1 MADFTL
7 SPGIVTNEY
16 DKSIRQAVV
25 STGSVAG
32 LIGEFNWGPAMIPT
46 MVHDENELIEQFG
59 KPTNLNFNEWFNG
72 KNFLDYGTDL
82 NVVRVVDE
90 STAKNANFSGAPL
103 FSPNEQ
109 FYVEKLIVTEGGLKE
124 PNGYN
129 TPDNPRF
136 GNTTDY
142 GGWLAL
148 FPGDLGNS
156 LRVEMCFATERAS
169 GMKMNINNYI
179 MINDKPLNEV
189 SFTKILDGRENFY
202 EIRFSNWT
210 GTMRNTVDFEAY
222 FGDRSDILASTADA
236 NQEKVISFTLA
247 GTTFNVLAESFVGG
261 GADPYIKG
269 YVNINDGSSTIDTT
283 PLSLTSPSVYYDGL
297 NPIVDDS
304 ILIRERSFFNEYS
317 YGAKIGS
324 PNNLLGKVHYTHN
337 TQKLFGKGTA
347 FSKQVNVGDKLDIAG
362 QTIEVQQ
369 IVSDTEIVLMKNI
382 IGTVDSNN
390 PVPWT
395 RRWKYASTF
404 GKEPATSNDIRQV
417 NGDITGDYN
426 DQLHMVVID
435 VDGKIT
441 GEIGRVIE
449 AYGFMSL
456 AKDGKDDYKNPTYYV
471 NKVNNASTWIRWTN
485 HLLPDINTNWG
496 EKSLGTVFK
505 TYNKNSGMSGVSK
518 CARTFTAGSDGNAV
532 ANEDMFRAI
541 EIFKSKELWELDF
554 FLTGWTN
561 SDIDYHITISKMIQA
576 AEERKDCVVCVSGQF
591 NRIILDKPDT
601 DAMTSEMIAWRGGI
615 LDSSYAIMDGNF
627 KYQYDPYNDT
637 YRWITLSG
645 DVAGLMA
652 RTDAEYKPWFSPAG
666 HNRGQ
671 IKNVVKLAFSPT
683 QSQRDAMYLD
693 QINPVI
699 TVRGEGTLLYGDK
712 TMQRIAS
719 AFDRINVRR
728 LFISMK
734 DFVVG
739 QARLKLFEFNT
750 PATRAQFR
758 REIENYLTLVQ
769 TQQGLSDYRVICDET
784 NNTNDL
790 IEQNRFVADIYV
802 KPNYVINFIK
812 LNFTAVGQTVEF
824 SDLGV

>member
-59 KPTNLNFNEWFNG
+59 KPTNLNFTEWFNG

-90 STAKNANFSGAPL
+90 TSAKNANFSGTSL

-124 PNGYN
+124 PGGPN
-129 TPDNPRF
+129 TPENPRF
-136 GNTTDY
+136 GNTTKY

-169 GMKMNINNYI
+169 KMKMNANNYI
-179 MINDKPLNEV
+179 SSAATPINEV

-202 EIRFSNWT
+202 EIHFSNWNS
-210 GTMRNTVDFEAY
+210 GARNSIDFVTY
-222 FGDRSDILASTADA
+222 FGDRSDILASTSDA
-236 NQEKVISFTLA
+236 NQEKVISFTMA
-247 GTTFNVLAESFVGG
+247 NTTFNVLAESFVSGG
-261 GADPYIKG
+261 GNPHIRG
-269 YVNINDGSSTIDTT
+269 YVNIGDGNQAATPIDTT
-283 PLSLTSPSVYYDGL
+283 LGAYHDGL
-297 NPIVDDS
+297 NPILDDH

-317 YGAKIGS
+317 YGAKPGS
-324 PNNLLGKVHYTHN
+324 PNNLLGKVYYTHN
-337 TQKLFGKGTA
+337 TQKLFGVGTA
-347 FSKQVNVGDKLDIAG
+347 FSKQVNVGDRLDIAG
-362 QTIEVQQ
+362 QSIEVQQ
-369 IVSDTEIVLMKNI
+369 IISDTEIVLMKNI
-382 IGTVDSNN
+382 IGTVDVGN
-390 PVPWT
+390 PVPWA
-395 RRWKYASTF
+395 RRWKYASVF

-417 NGDITGDYN
+417 NGDITGNYN
-426 DQLHMVVID
+426 DQMHMVVID

-449 AYGFMSL
+449 AYGFLSL

-471 NKVNNASTWIRWTN
+471 NKVNNSSTWIRWTN

-505 TYNKNSGMSGVSK
+505 TYNKNSGMAGVSK
-518 CARTFTAGSDGNAV
+518 SARTFAGGSDGNPV
-532 ANEDMFRAI
+532 ANENMFKAI

-591 NRIILDKPDT
+591 NRIILGKSDT
-601 DAMTSEMIAWRGGI
+601 DAMVSEMIAWRGGI

-693 QINPVI
+693 QINPII

>member
-1 MADFTL
+1 
-7 SPGIVTNEY
+7 
-16 DKSIRQAVV
+16 
-25 STGSVAG
+25 
-32 LIGEFNWGPAMIPT
+32 
-46 MVHDENELIEQFG
+46 
-59 KPTNLNFNEWFNG
+59 
-72 KNFLDYGTDL
+72 
-82 NVVRVVDE
+82 
-90 STAKNANFSGAPL
+90 
-103 FSPNEQ
+103 
-109 FYVEKLIVTEGGLKE
+109 
-124 PNGYN
+124 
-129 TPDNPRF
+129 
-136 GNTTDY
+136 
-142 GGWLAL
+142 
-148 FPGDLGNS
+148 
-156 LRVEMCFATERAS
+156 
-169 GMKMNINNYI
+169 
-179 MINDKPLNEV
+179 
-189 SFTKILDGRENFY
+189 
-202 EIRFSNWT
+202 
-210 GTMRNTVDFEAY
+210 
-222 FGDRSDILASTADA
+222 
-236 NQEKVISFTLA
+236 
-247 GTTFNVLAESFVGG
+247 
-261 GADPYIKG
+261 
-269 YVNINDGSSTIDTT
+269 
-283 PLSLTSPSVYYDGL
+283 
-297 NPIVDDS
+297 
-304 ILIRERSFFNEYS
+304 EYS
-317 YGAKIGS
+317 YDAKSGS

-337 TQKLFGKGTA
+337 TQKLFGVGTA
-347 FSKQVNVGDKLDIAG
+347 FSKQVNVGDFLMIAG
-362 QTIEVQQ
+362 QNLEVQQ
-369 IVSDTEIVLMKNI
+369 IISDTELVMMSNI
-382 IGTVDSNN
+382 IGTVPDTN
-390 PVPWT
+390 PVPWA
-395 RRWKYASTF
+395 RRWKYSNYF
-404 GKEPATSNDIRQV
+404 GKEPSTSYDIRQV
-417 NGDITGDYN
+417 NGDITGNYN
-426 DQLHMVVID
+426 DQMHMVVID

-441 GEIGRVIE
+441 GEIGKVIE
-449 AYGFMSL
+449 SYGFLSL

-471 NKVNNASTWIRWTN
+471 NRVNNASTWIRWSN
-485 HLLPDINTNWG
+485 HLLPNINTNWG
-496 EKSLGTVFK
+496 AKSLGTVFK
-505 TYNKNSGMSGVSK
+505 TYNKNSGMSGVSPS
-518 CARTFTAGSDGNAV
+518 ARTFTAGSDGNAV
-532 ANEDMFRAI
+532 ANEDMFKAI

-561 SDIDYHITISKMIQA
+561 PEIDYHITISKMIQA

-591 NRIILDKPDT
+591 NRIILGKSDT

-637 YRWITLSG
+637 YRWVTLSG